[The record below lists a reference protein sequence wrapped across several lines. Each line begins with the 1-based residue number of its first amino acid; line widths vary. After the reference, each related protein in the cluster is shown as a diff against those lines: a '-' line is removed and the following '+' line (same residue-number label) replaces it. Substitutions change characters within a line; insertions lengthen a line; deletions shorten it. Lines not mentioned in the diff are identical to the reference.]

1 MTPSEPCAVSNSDSG
16 EWIDISRPVHPR
28 IPVWPGD
35 RPYELHQTR
44 EPGYVESFITTTCHV
59 GTHLDA
65 PLHFDDHAVG
75 IEGVPVELCVG
86 RAEVVRID
94 SRVGAATPQDL
105 PSGWTP
111 SEPRLL
117 IRTDSHPLDGSI
129 TGEHAGLSADVVNWL
144 ADRGVE
150 LIGIDTPSVDVFASG
165 NHPAHH
171 AVLAR
176 GLIAIEG
183 LWLEGVEPGA
193 YQLIALPILLH
204 GAEAAPVRAI
214 LKPIPNV

>member
-1 MTPSEPCAVSNSDSG
+1 M
-16 EWIDISRPVHPR
+16 
-28 IPVWPGD
+28 
-35 RPYELHQTR
+35 
-44 EPGYVESFITTTCHV
+44 TTTCHV

-75 IEGVPVELCVG
+75 VEGVPVELCVG
-86 RAEVVRID
+86 RAEVVRIGPG
-94 SRVGAATPQDL
+94 VGAATPGDL

-111 SEPRLL
+111 SETRLL
-117 IRTDSHPLDGSI
+117 IRTDSYPLDGSI
-129 TGEHAGLSADVVNWL
+129 NSEFAGLSADLVNWF

-150 LIGIDTPSVDVFASG
+150 LIGIDTPSVDVFNSG
-165 NHPAHH
+165 EHPAHN

-183 LWLEGVEPGA
+183 LWLDRVEPGL
-193 YQLIALPILLH
+193 YFLIALPILLQ

-214 LKPIPNV
+214 LKPLGG